1 MNVVQVLNV
10 KLQRADQSVSWGFNL
25 QGGKDFYS
33 PLLIQKVKMTFLEES
48 PVRLMH
54 TIAASSSLLTPSST
68 KMLSQAILDSKS

>member
-33 PLLIQKVKMTFLEES
+33 PLLIQKVKNTFLVCSKKNYDEF
-48 PVRLMH
+48 
-54 TIAASSSLLTPSST
+54 
-68 KMLSQAILDSKS
+68 ILIFFPWY